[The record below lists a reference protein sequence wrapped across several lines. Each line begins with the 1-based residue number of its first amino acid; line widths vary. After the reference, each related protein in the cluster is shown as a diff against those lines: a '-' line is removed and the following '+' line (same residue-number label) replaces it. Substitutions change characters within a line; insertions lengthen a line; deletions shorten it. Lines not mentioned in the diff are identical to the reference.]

1 MSDSVPWD
9 EELRVQAAGG
19 GGGGGGEGGGGDG
32 GAGHDKKQGKAKE
45 ASAQSLR
52 KGKTRVVYICVS
64 LQHH

>member
-1 MSDSVPWD
+1 MAHGWLVT
-9 EELRVQAAGG
+9 LRRRSCDD
-19 GGGGGGEGGGGDG
+19 GGGGGEGGGGDG